1 MRCQVSRVRDIQS
14 HHWSPTAFGRL
25 PELPDLLGRAV
36 SPSSI
41 HAHPSSCSPDTYTH
55 THTYIHTQLIHSHTL
70 THTPHILTYTHSHT
84 YTTFTQHT
92 HIYHTHTYTHIDHT
106 HTHAH
111 IRTPPTFICSHI
123 YTLTAPVAKS
133 LPKWFS
139 SCLWLSPWVPTMVNE
154 MESIVP
160 ENKSVPVATLTL

>member
-1 MRCQVSRVRDIQS
+1 MRCQVSRVRNIQS

-70 THTPHILTYTHSHT
+70 THTPHILTCTHSHT

-106 HTHAH
+106 HTHMLTYVH
-111 IRTPPTFICSHI
+111 HPRSYVVT
-123 YTLTAPVAKS
+123 YTHS
-133 LPKWFS
+133 LPQLQS
-139 SCLWLSPWVPTMVNE
+139 LSRSGSAAAYGSLLGSRRW
-154 MESIVP
+154 
-160 ENKSVPVATLTL
+160 SVRWNP